1 MKDSLSITK
10 QITENNTQNL
20 NGIIEILD
28 TLKWPILA
36 LIIFLFLLKPI
47 KNLINRLTKVG
58 HGGTM
63 LEANQEVATI
73 NQEIRKVSNVE
84 RALGLFR
91 EETIE
96 TFNNAVELESDIDKS
111 QSQEQ
116 KNEQLKNYA
125 ITLYIIKHFD
135 QLYYAI
141 YGSQLHILQHLNT
154 FQSETKTSLKRFYDF
169 AVEQYPQFYEN
180 YSYDD
185 YINFLYSSSLIT
197 EKDGNVGITI
207 LGVDFLKYLTE
218 VGRNFNK
225 RF

>member
-1 MKDSLSITK
+1 
-10 QITENNTQNL
+10 
-20 NGIIEILD
+20 
-28 TLKWPILA
+28 
-36 LIIFLFLLKPI
+36 
-47 KNLINRLTKVG
+47 
-58 HGGTM
+58 M